1 MSEASVLNQYSLV
14 FHLGDDVTDRPDDVV
29 DRPDDEMLPL
39 RPRKSKIKTKQPST
53 DCDGKPIT
61 IRYHLL
67 DLS

>member
-1 MSEASVLNQYSLV
+1 MNEAPGLNQSSLV
-14 FHLGDDVTDRPDDVV
+14 FHLGEVSDRPDDVT

-39 RPRKSKIKTKQPST
+39 RPRKSKIRTKQPST